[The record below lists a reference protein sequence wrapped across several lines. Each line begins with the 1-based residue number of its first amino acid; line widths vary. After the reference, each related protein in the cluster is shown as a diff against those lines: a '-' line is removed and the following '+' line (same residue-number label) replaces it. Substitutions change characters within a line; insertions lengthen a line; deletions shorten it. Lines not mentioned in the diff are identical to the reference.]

1 MEPVKGEIVRDD
13 SIVRENTGFSEE
25 PLHYPSLSAIQSNS
39 IPFNLVA
46 ALDLSDVSVELGQ
59 RSVARLRVPFE
70 TLCTLL
76 GEGPRKTHGSSL
88 HLLFLR
94 IEEQLGILRCSQ
106 DALLPGENPLR
117 H

>member
-1 MEPVKGEIVRDD
+1 MRDD

-59 RSVARLRVPFE
+59 
-70 TLCTLL
+70 
-76 GEGPRKTHGSSL
+76 
-88 HLLFLR
+88 
-94 IEEQLGILRCSQ
+94 
-106 DALLPGENPLR
+106 
-117 H
+117 